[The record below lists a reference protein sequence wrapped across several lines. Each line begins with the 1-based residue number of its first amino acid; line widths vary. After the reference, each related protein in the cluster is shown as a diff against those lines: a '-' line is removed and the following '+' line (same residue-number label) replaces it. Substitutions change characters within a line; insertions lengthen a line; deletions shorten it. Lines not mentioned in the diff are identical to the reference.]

1 LPREDEEELTKV
13 LLNTEDIRNKL
24 SVAIKDT
31 KKIPSLSL
39 KEYLKDTVHTWRNT
53 IKSRL

>member
-1 LPREDEEELTKV
+1 LPRGDEEELTKA
-13 LLNTEDIRNKL
+13 LLYTEDTRNKL
-24 SVAIKDT
+24 SVAIRDI